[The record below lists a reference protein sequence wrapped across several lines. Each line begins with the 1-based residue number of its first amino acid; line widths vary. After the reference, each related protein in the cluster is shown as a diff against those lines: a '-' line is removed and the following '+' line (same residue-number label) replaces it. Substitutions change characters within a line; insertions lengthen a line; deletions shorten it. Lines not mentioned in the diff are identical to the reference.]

1 MSDPES
7 ESATESDVGVG
18 ECSDGHLWGWRA
30 ICGVFGRIC
39 RTRIA
44 VRRWVGD
51 ERLSSRE
58 VTSVSAVVASC
69 VRQNVVRVIVGQP
82 LLNGPGQ
89 VAGDLSDEH
98 RCLFEDVAAH
108 VDGGSM
114 WKCRCPSGVAST
126 VRVDDQVG
134 RQWRCHVLEG
144 HVVVERS
151 RTQIGV
157 CWHRAVVEVCV
168 RAVCSQPS
176 SGSWRVESPSH
187 RHLAHPRWSQPL
199 ALEPEL
205 PELTRS
211 WHVESPNHHHL
222 AHPRQNPP
230 LANKPE
236 LREQAQLEHWA
247 WVDHPSRR

>member
-18 ECSDGHLWGWRA
+18 EWSDGHLWGWRA

-39 RTRIA
+39 LTRIA

-51 ERLSSRE
+51 ERLSSCE
-58 VTSVSAVVASC
+58 VTSVSAVVAGAVRALLESCVVDAQSC

-82 LLNGPGQ
+82 LLNGPAQ
-89 VAGDLSDEH
+89 VTGDLSDEH

-211 WHVESPNHHHL
+211 WHVESPNLHLL
-222 AHPRQNPP
+222 AHPRWSLP
-230 LANKPE
+230 LA
-236 LREQAQLEHWA
+236 
-247 WVDHPSRR
+247 S